1 MPCATPQTAPQT
13 RVSNKTCAQARHFFL
28 EAHALQNK
36 PAALLSAA
44 NMALKLRE
52 ASTAKRE
59 YEQASAHA
67 PHHKLRT
74 SYYSSIALCP
84 QHLLLPLDSKPRVA
98 RNSHSLTTPTTTH
111 RLTPALPRCLPPLA

>member
-28 EAHALQNK
+28 EAHALQNE

-67 PHHKLRT
+67 PPHKLCT
-74 SYYSSIALCP
+74 SYSSPCAPNPCV
-84 QHLLLPLDSKPRVA
+84 LLLDSKPPAA
-98 RNSHSLTTPTTTH
+98 RTPHSLTTPTTTH
-111 RLTPALPRCLPPLA
+111 RLTLALPRCWPPLA